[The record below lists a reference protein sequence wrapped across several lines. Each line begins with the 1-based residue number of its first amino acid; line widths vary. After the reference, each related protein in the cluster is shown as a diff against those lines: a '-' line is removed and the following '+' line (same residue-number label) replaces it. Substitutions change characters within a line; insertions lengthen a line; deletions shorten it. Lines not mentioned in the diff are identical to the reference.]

1 MYRNSNLIMP
11 IFIHH
16 GQTCLSITVCKEW
29 RDESNET
36 DIIEAIKNLKQ
47 HGSPLMELKAMDEGI
62 LLEKIRTMFHWIEAA
77 GGVLRDQ
84 QGRFL
89 LIHRRGY
96 WDLPKGKID
105 AGENPLQAAGREIE
119 EETGV
124 GALQLEAQLT
134 PTYHIYKI
142 DQNWFLKKTHWFLFE
157 ADAAQPITLQR
168 EEDIEDAQWMP
179 TSNIRTIEEQIY
191 PSLLPLLKSVIV

>member
-1 MYRNSNLIMP
+1 MP

-36 DIIEAIKNLKQ
+36 DILEAIKNLKQ
-47 HGSPLMELKAMDEGI
+47 HGSPLIELKAMDEGI

-105 AGENPLQAAGREIE
+105 AGENPLQAAAREIE
-119 EETGV
+119 EETGLRV
-124 GALQLEAQLT
+124 LQMETELS

-142 DQNWFLKKTHWFLFE
+142 DYDWVLKKTHWFLFE
-157 ADAAQPITLQR
+157 ADANQPITLQK
-168 EEDIEDAQWMP
+168 EEDIEDAEWMP
-179 TSNIRTIEEQIY
+179 SSKIRSIEDQIY

>member
-1 MYRNSNLIMP
+1 MP

-16 GQTCLSITVCKEW
+16 GPTSLTINTCKELG
-29 RDESNET
+29 DESNEK
-36 DIIEAIKNLKQ
+36 DIRDALNTLKE
-47 HGSPLMELKAMDEGI
+47 HGNPLPELKAMDEGI
-62 LLEKIRTMFHWIEAA
+62 LLEKIRSMFHWIEAA

-84 QGRFL
+84 QGCFL

-105 AGENPLQAAGREIE
+105 AGENPLQAAAREIE
-119 EETGV
+119 EETGI
-124 GALQLEAQLT
+124 GALQLDAQLA

-142 DQNWFLKKTHWFLFE
+142 DQNWVLKKTHWFLFE
-157 ADAAQPITLQR
+157 ADANQPITLQK
-168 EEDIEDAQWMP
+168 EEDIDDAEWMP
-179 TSNIRTIEEQIY
+179 ASNIRSIEDQIY

>member
-16 GQTCLSITVCKEW
+16 GPTSLSITACEELG
-29 RDESNET
+29 DESNDT

-47 HGSPLMELKAMDEGI
+47 HGNPLMQLKAMDEGI
-62 LLEKIRTMFHWIEAA
+62 LLEIIRTMFHWIEAA

-105 AGENPLQAAGREIE
+105 AEENPLQAAGREIE
-119 EETGV
+119 EETGLRS
-124 GALQLEAQLT
+124 LQMETELS

-142 DQNWFLKKTHWFLFE
+142 DQNWVLKKTHWFLFE
-157 ADAAQPITLQR
+157 ADANQPITLQK
-168 EEDIEDAQWMP
+168 EEDIEDAEWMP
-179 TSNIRTIEEQIY
+179 TSKIKSKEDQIY

>member
-1 MYRNSNLIMP
+1 MP

-16 GQTCLSITVCKEW
+16 GPTSLSITPCKELG
-29 RDESNET
+29 DESNEI
-36 DIIEAIKNLKQ
+36 DIIEAINKLKE
-47 HGSPLMELKAMDEGI
+47 HGNPLPELKAVDEGI
-62 LLEKIRTMFHWIEAA
+62 LLEKIRLMFHWIEAA

-84 QGRFL
+84 GGRFL
-89 LIHRRGY
+89 LIHRRGF

-105 AGENPLQAAGREIE
+105 AGENPLQAAAREIE
-119 EETGV
+119 EETGI
-124 GALQLEAQLT
+124 GDLQMETELS

-142 DQNWFLKKTHWFLFE
+142 NQNWVLKKTHWFLFDT
-157 ADAAQPITLQR
+157 DAAQPITLQK

-179 TSNIRTIEEQIY
+179 ASDIRSIEDQIY

>member
-1 MYRNSNLIMP
+1 MP

-16 GQTCLSITVCKEW
+16 GPTSLTINTCKELG
-29 RDESNET
+29 DESNET
-36 DIIEAIKNLKQ
+36 DIIEAINKLKE
-47 HGSPLMELKAMDEGI
+47 HGNPLPELKAIDEGI
-62 LLEKIRTMFHWIEAA
+62 LLEKIRSMFDWIEAA

-105 AGENPLQAAGREIE
+105 AGENPLQAAAREIE
-119 EETGV
+119 EETGI
-124 GALQLEAQLT
+124 GALQMETELS

-142 DQNWFLKKTHWFLFE
+142 DHNWVLKKTHWFLFE
-157 ADAAQPITLQR
+157 ADANQPITLQR

-179 TSNIRTIEEQIY
+179 ASNIRSIEDQIY

>member
-1 MYRNSNLIMP
+1 MP

-16 GQTCLSITVCKEW
+16 GPTILTINTCKELG
-29 RDESNET
+29 DESNEK
-36 DIIEAIKNLKQ
+36 DIRDALNTLKE
-47 HGSPLMELKAMDEGI
+47 HGNPLPELKAMDEGI
-62 LLEKIRTMFHWIEAA
+62 LLEKIRSMFHWIEAA

-89 LIHRRGY
+89 LIHRRGF

-105 AGENPLQAAGREIE
+105 AGENPLQAAAREIE
-119 EETGV
+119 EETGI
-124 GALQLEAQLT
+124 GALQLDAQLA

-142 DQNWFLKKTHWFLFE
+142 DQNWVLKKTHWFLFE
-157 ADAAQPITLQR
+157 ADANQPITLQK
-168 EEDIEDAQWMP
+168 EEDIDDAEWMP
-179 TSNIRTIEEQIY
+179 ASNIRSIEDQIY

>member
-1 MYRNSNLIMP
+1 MP

-16 GQTCLSITVCKEW
+16 GPTILTINTCKELG
-29 RDESNET
+29 DESNEK
-36 DIIEAIKNLKQ
+36 DIRDALNTLKE
-47 HGSPLMELKAMDEGI
+47 HGNPLPELKAMDEGI
-62 LLEKIRTMFHWIEAA
+62 LLEKIRSMFHWIEAA

-89 LIHRRGY
+89 LIHRRGF

-105 AGENPLQAAGREIE
+105 AGENPLQAAAREIE
-119 EETGV
+119 EETGI
-124 GALQLEAQLT
+124 GALQLDAQLA

-142 DQNWFLKKTHWFLFE
+142 DQNWVLKKTHWFLFQ
-157 ADAAQPITLQR
+157 ADANQPITLQK
-168 EEDIEDAQWMP
+168 EEDIDDAEWMP
-179 TSNIRTIEEQIY
+179 ASNIRSIEDQIY